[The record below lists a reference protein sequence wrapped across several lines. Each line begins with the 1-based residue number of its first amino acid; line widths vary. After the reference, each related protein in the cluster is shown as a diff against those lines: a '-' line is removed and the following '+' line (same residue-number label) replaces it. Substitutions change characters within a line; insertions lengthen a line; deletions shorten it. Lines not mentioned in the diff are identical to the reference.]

1 MRMLTFVVIPR
12 TEGDRLP
19 GRRYGRSMAKSA
31 AVGVDV
37 AVVEEH
43 LARYAVSCPLCKAVD
58 RLGVGQHPCELS
70 SSTGTKDSIS
80 VIMVVCTR
88 CGYLMPLAADRIAP
102 AEEKAA

>member
-1 MRMLTFVVIPR
+1 MVLTFVLIPR
-12 TEGDRLP
+12 TGGDRVT

-58 RLGVGQHPCELS
+58 RLGVGQQPCELS
-70 SSTGTKDSIS
+70 SSGSGKDSIP
-80 VIMVVCTR
+80 VIVVMCTR
-88 CGYLMPLAADRIAP
+88 CGYLMPLAADRVTP
-102 AEEKAA
+102 QEKAA